1 MSRGLA
7 ILTAMAGMLLLSA
20 CGPRKPAITKKE
32 LIARELERR
41 KQQWEAGWVQRCWE
55 EVYAEASRRAD
66 SVIIERVRQE
76 QLLLRGFQRKVP
88 PPPPRVDFPE
98 DSLPLAPLLR
108 DTAWIDSLLGLDSL
122 LFLPD
127 TVQ

>member
-1 MSRGLA
+1 MRRWLA
-7 ILTAMAGMLLLSA
+7 IAMGMTAVLWLPA
-20 CGPRKPAITKKE
+20 CGPRKPSITKKE

-41 KQQWEAGWVQRCWE
+41 KQLWEAGWVERCWE

-66 SVIIERVRQE
+66 SVIIERVRHE
-76 QLLLRGFQRKVP
+76 QLLLRGFQRKLP

-108 DTAWIDSLLGLDSL
+108 DTAWLDSLLGLDSL
-122 LFLPD
+122 FFQTD

>member
-1 MSRGLA
+1 MRRWLVM
-7 ILTAMAGMLLLSA
+7 AMGITGALWLWG
-20 CGPRKPAITKKE
+20 CGPRKPSITKKE

-41 KQQWEAGWVQRCWE
+41 KQQWEAGWVERCWE
-55 EVYAEASRRAD
+55 EVYAEAGRRAD

-76 QLLLRGFQRKVP
+76 QLLLRGFQRKLP
-88 PPPPRVDFPE
+88 PLPPRVDFPE

-108 DTAWIDSLLGLDSL
+108 DTAWIDSLLRLDSL
-122 LFLPD
+122 FFRPD